1 MTLKS
6 DPVSGITRRTV
17 LKAAVGI
24 RLEKQLG
31 EKPADS
37 KVAPNHIGPQE
48 NDQLVFMFGQQK
60 GEIITPRDLPLGGP
74 QVFAYPM
81 DPTTK
86 LVKDS
91 SRLNQVILAR
101 LEPEEISERIRKKT
115 VAGVVAYSAV
125 CTHTGCDVSEWN
137 SDTGNFICSCHYSE
151 FDPRRSAQ
159 VMNGPAPR
167 RLAQLPLKL
176 EKGVLMAAGGFSGR
190 VGPK

>member
-6 DPVSGITRRTV
+6 DPESGITRRTV

-24 RLEKQLG
+24 RLERQLG
-31 EKPADS
+31 EESADS
-37 KVAPNHIGPQE
+37 EVDPNHIGPQE

-81 DPTTK
+81 DPTTN

-91 SRLNQVILAR
+91 SRLNQVILVR
-101 LEPEEISERIRKKT
+101 LKPEEISERIRKKT

-137 SDTGNFICSCHYSE
+137 SDTGNFVCSCHYSE

-159 VMNGPAPR
+159 VLNGPAPR

-176 EKGVLMAAGGFSGR
+176 KNGVLMAAGGFSGL

>member
-37 KVAPNHIGPQE
+37 EVAPNHIGPQE

-115 VAGVVAYSAV
+115 VMGVVAYSAV

-137 SDTGNFICSCHYSE
+137 SDTGNFVCSCHYSE